1 MQILPDTIPE
11 GLESVDI
18 MIASITGGARTG
30 DASIATVGI
39 LRNDAP
45 HGVVSLQESHFV
57 IAEEEYNYTAMIPVK
72 REFGNL
78 GDLQV
83 INIL

>member
-1 MQILPDTIPE
+1 
-11 GLESVDI
+11 

-39 LRNDAP
+39 LPNDAP
-45 HGVVSLQESHFV
+45 HGVVFLQESHFV
-57 IAEEEYNYTAMIPVK
+57 IAEEEYNYTMIPVK

-83 INIL
+83 ITIL

>member
-1 MQILPDTIPE
+1 
-11 GLESVDI
+11 

-30 DASIATVGI
+30 DASIATVDM
-39 LRNDAP
+39 LPNDAQ

-57 IAEEEYNYTAMIPVK
+57 ISEVEDNYTAMIPVK

-83 INIL
+83 ITIP